1 MKNLAFIDGQ
11 NLYMSTIKCD
21 WKIDHIKF
29 RIYLK
34 DKYNVENAYY
44 FIGYHSEDEDKL
56 YKKLESAGFI
66 LVFKNHG
73 KFLSFKKKGNV
84 DIDIVFHIMKNL
96 FENINFDKVILV
108 SGDGDYFGLVKYL
121 IEKNR
126 FYKILL
132 PNKATASSLYK
143 RLRTSRF
150 DYLDNLKVYIEY
162 K

>member
-1 MKNLAFIDGQ
+1 
-11 NLYMSTIKCD
+11 MSTVQND
-21 WKIDHIKF
+21 WKIDHNKF

-44 FIGYHSEDEDKL
+44 FLGYYSESELNL
-56 YKKLESAGFI
+56 YKKLESAGFV
-66 LVFKNHG
+66 LVFKKHG
-73 KFLSFKKKGNV
+73 KFLSSRKKGNV

-96 FENINFDKVILV
+96 VENVSFDRVILV
-108 SGDGDYFGLVKYL
+108 SGDGDYFGLVNYL

-132 PNKATASSLYK
+132 PNKDTVSSLYK
-143 RLRTSRF
+143 TLGSEYY
-150 DYLDNLKVYIEY
+150 DYLENIKNVIEH

>member
-1 MKNLAFIDGQ
+1 
-11 NLYMSTIKCD
+11 MSTIKCD

-44 FIGYHSEDEDKL
+44 FIGYYSEDEDKL

-73 KFLSFKKKGNV
+73 KFLSSKKKGNV

-132 PNKATASSLYK
+132 PNRKFASSLYK
-143 RLRTSRF
+143 KLSNEYF
-150 DYLDNLKVYIEY
+150 VYLDRVDIRVTIEVSR